1 MNMSMREAYD
11 MYSRI
16 AQKPVLS
23 HDQFRNFWN
32 ALSDEER
39 EWWLADFQT
48 GKTTLNGRFVEIG
61 CTSGTSEGL
70 NVPPALQAKIEEAMN
85 MMS

>member
-1 MNMSMREAYD
+1 MQEAYD
-11 MYSRI
+11 MYVHI

-23 HDQFRNFWN
+23 HDQFRIFWN

-39 EWWLADFQT
+39 EWWLADFRT
-48 GKTTLNGRFVEIG
+48 GKTTLNGRFAKIG
-61 CTSGTSEGL
+61 HVSGTSGEF
-70 NVPPALQAKIEEAMN
+70 NVPPTLQAKIEEAMN